1 VIAKRVDRVR
11 PPVWIV
17 AHEGYWAVAK
27 TYHLTPLRRLANVLM
42 RLLLRVGL
50 APRTTMLLTVPGRRS
65 GTPRSTPVTLVE
77 EDGQRWL
84 VAPYGPVGWVH
95 NARAAGQVEL
105 SRGRRSE
112 TVRVRELGPEAAAPI
127 LKAYVERVP
136 ITRPYF
142 DAAPDAPLAA
152 FAAEASRH
160 PVFQVVH
167 SPR

>member
-1 VIAKRVDRVR
+1 MAKSYR
-11 PPVWIV
+11 
-17 AHEGYWAVAK
+17 
-27 TYHLTPLRRLANVLM
+27 LTPLRRVANVVM
-42 RLLLRVGL
+42 RLLLRLGL

-112 TVRVRELGPEAAAPI
+112 TVRVRELGSEAAAPV
-127 LKAYVERVP
+127 LKAYVERVA

-142 DAAPDAPLAA
+142 DAAPGAPLAE
-152 FAAEASRH
+152 FAAESTRH
-160 PVFQVVH
+160 PVFQVV
-167 SPR
+167 

>member
-1 VIAKRVDRVR
+1 MAKCYR
-11 PPVWIV
+11 
-17 AHEGYWAVAK
+17 
-27 TYHLTPLRRLANVLM
+27 LTPLRRLANALM
-42 RLLLRVGL
+42 RLLLRFGL

-84 VAPYGPVGWVH
+84 VAPYGPVGWVL

-105 SRGRRSE
+105 SRGRHFE
-112 TVRVRELGPEAAAPI
+112 TVRVKELAPEAAAPF

-142 DAAPDAPLAA
+142 DVAPDAPLAA
-152 FAAEASRH
+152 FAAEAPRH
-160 PVFQVVH
+160 PDFQVV
-167 SPR
+167 P